1 MRTAQD
7 WRLNKLMRQR
17 TIILAAAVLLPTCG
31 SAFGQVVLPFFSPT
45 GTAFTPEIGVVN
57 TGVLND
63 VTAVVSADQ
72 KYVTLTMGASN
83 ANLLALREFSF
94 QANNAPGA
102 NAAPARLGAAA
113 PKEATILDRPGI
125 TRVD

>member
-1 MRTAQD
+1 MGTAQD
-7 WRLNKLMRQR
+7 WKINMLMSQR
-17 TIILAAAVLLPTCG
+17 TILLAAVVLLPFCAG
-31 SAFGQVVLPFFSPT
+31 ALGQVVLPFFSPT

-83 ANLLALREFSF
+83 ANLLALREFTF

-113 PKEATILDRPGI
+113 PIEATILDRPGI